1 MKYEHLF
8 KPIQI
13 GGTVFRNRIFG
24 APIGHPHL
32 SPEQYITAD
41 GIAWFERKAKGGSA
55 SVNVGS
61 VLVDNAHGAVG
72 PLMRADDPTAL
83 PSLYRLANAIQSQGS
98 VAVAEILHCGANS
111 YHSKFALGNEIY
123 GAFDCK
129 NGIGMDVKAM
139 PEEMIEKV
147 IEAHADAAAFLKYA
161 GFGMV
166 TLHAGHGW
174 LLNQFACPENTRN
187 DQWGGS
193 IENQCRIIV
202 KTIDRIHQ
210 KCGRRFPVDVRLSG
224 AALVDG
230 GYDLDYAIEVAK
242 QLEGHADMLN
252 ISVGV
257 HEDPEVIIRTIP
269 SMFMEDGA
277 NLKYAAE
284 IKKHVSMPVATLGG
298 FTDPEHM
305 EEVIASGQADII
317 YTSRAVIADPD
328 MPLKAMNG
336 KEDEIKKCI
345 RCFSCYSAHV
355 GKLEYCCALN
365 PENGTEHTIPD
376 AAPAVKKKVLV
387 VGGGVGGM
395 QAAISAAER
404 GHDVVLCEKSDRL
417 GGTLRCEE
425 KVSFKQNLQ
434 KYLDT
439 QAHILSKSPVEVR
452 MNTEVT
458 PEMAKQ
464 MKPDVIIAALGSTA
478 VKPNIPGIDKPH
490 VMCAD
495 EAFLHEE
502 KVGHEVTVL
511 GGGLVGIELAIHL
524 SQNGHKVR
532 ILEMANSLND
542 GGNTIH
548 ALALNREIRELG
560 IEVHTSTK
568 ANEITDTSVIGEYVG
583 DAFSVPSCETINK
596 AILQSCCFGLQHKSP
611 LEEGTLQE
619 FTSDTVVYA
628 IGQKPMQT
636 KALEF
641 YDCAPEFYAIGDCVI
656 PKNITQATKMAHSIA
671 RNIGR
676 I

>member
-13 GGTVFRNRIFG
+13 GGTLFRNRIFG

-32 SPEQYITAD
+32 TPEQYISND

-61 VLVDNAHGAVG
+61 VIVDNAHGAVG
-72 PLMRADDPTAL
+72 PLMRGDDPTAL
-83 PSLYRLANAIQSQGS
+83 PSLFRLANAISSQGS

-111 YHSKFALGNEIY
+111 YHSKFGLGNEIY

-129 NGIGMDVKAM
+129 NGMGLDVKEM
-139 PEEMIEKV
+139 PEAMIEKV

-174 LLNQFACPENTRN
+174 LYNQFASPENTRN
-187 DQWGGS
+187 DKWGGS

-202 KTIDRIHQ
+202 QTIDRIHQ

-224 AALVDG
+224 AALVEG

-269 SMFMEDGA
+269 SMFMADGE

-298 FTDPEHM
+298 FRDPEHM
-305 EEVIASGQADII
+305 EEVLASGQADII
-317 YTSRAVIADPD
+317 YTARAVIADPD
-328 MPLKAMNG
+328 LPIKAMNG

-355 GKLEYCCALN
+355 GKLEYCCAVN
-365 PENGTEHTIPD
+365 PENGIENTIPD
-376 AAPAVKKKVLV
+376 KAPAFKKKVLV

-395 QAAISAAER
+395 QAALSAAER
-404 GHDVVLCEKSDRL
+404 GHEVILCEKSARL
-417 GGTLRCEE
+417 GGALRCEE

-434 KYLDT
+434 AYLDT
-439 QAHILSKSPVEVR
+439 QANLLAKSSVEVR

-458 PEMAKQ
+458 PELAKEIGA
-464 MKPDVIIAALGSTA
+464 DVIIAALGSSA
-478 VKPNIPGIDKPH
+478 IKPGIPGIDKAS
-490 VMCAD
+490 VMSAD
-495 EAFLHEE
+495 DAFLHEE
-502 KVGHEVTVL
+502 KVGHQVTVL

-524 SQNGHKVR
+524 SQTGHKVR

-560 IEVHTSTK
+560 IEVHTSTR

-583 DAFSVPSCETINK
+583 DQFSAPSCELINQ
-596 AILQSCCFGLQHKSP
+596 AILQSCCFGLMHKKP
-611 LEEGTLQE
+611 LEEGSIQE
-619 FTSDTVVYA
+619 FPTDTVIYA
-628 IGQKPMQT
+628 IGQRPMQAE
-636 KALEF
+636 ALKLC
-641 YDCAPEFYAIGDCVI
+641 DCAPEYYAIGDCVT
-656 PKNITQATKMAHSIA
+656 PKNITQATKMAYSIT
-671 RNIGR
+671 NNLGR
-676 I
+676 C